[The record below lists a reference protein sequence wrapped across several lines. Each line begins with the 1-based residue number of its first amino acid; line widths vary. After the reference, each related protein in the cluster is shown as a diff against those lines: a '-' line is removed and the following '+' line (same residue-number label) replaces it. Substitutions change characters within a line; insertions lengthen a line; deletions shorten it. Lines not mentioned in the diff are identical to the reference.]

1 MVQPDLPSTGR
12 GRVVFLAASLLALLL
27 AAAAVLALTRTAS
40 AASETAAA
48 PRATLTIKGSA
59 ATSLRKARVTVGAS
73 RKATIKRSTV
83 TMPVS
88 VSVVGATAA
97 VGLNGTLSFRSDK
110 RTLSLTGLRVMV
122 AKDRTVQVLARTKG
136 AQFAVLTG
144 KVASRALALDRFL
157 STAAFTAT
165 SVKLTS
171 RAGKLLKRT
180 LRLRRTPTGTFGT
193 LALSAAKGTSTTT
206 TTTTTTTPGETTTTT
221 TPVVPK
227 VCQATAPAT
236 TAGSE
241 AGWDLAPPPTAVN
254 VSSACIT
261 WHPRDSWTNYIASG
275 EGGALTDGATADAPN
290 AACGEAAPVGD
301 PFPRLNGVPLQRNFH
316 FQFHRGWFD
325 PETGQAA
332 LQYDGSVEYVWSQ
345 HLLDITLTNPEIHLG
360 GGQPQMRVRSGATRL
375 SVFDL
380 GTTPLAAQCP
390 ADPGPQGLH
399 APTGAGL
406 RTFERL
412 PATMSTDGA
421 VLFDSGGLG
430 GANATYPPGTPFGWL
445 SVSFSPAP

>member
-40 AASETAAA
+40 AASETATA

-97 VGLNGTLSFRSDK
+97 VGLHGTLSFRSGK

-144 KVASRALALDRFL
+144 KVASKALTLDRFL

-165 SVKLTS
+165 SVKLTP
-171 RAGKLLKRT
+171 RAGKLLKST

-241 AGWDLAPPPTAVN
+241 AGWDQAPPSGAVDI
-254 VSSACIT
+254 SSACIT
-261 WHPRDSWTNYIASG
+261 WHPRDSWTSYVNDLANAHPGATLS
-275 EGGALTDGATADAPN
+275 GGATSAAQNTACSKILGQDGPLLTRD
-290 AACGEAAPVGD
+290 
-301 PFPRLNGVPLQRNFH
+301 FH

-325 PETGQAA
+325 PATGQAA
-332 LQYDGSVEYVWSQ
+332 LQYDGTVEYVWPDRSI
-345 HLLDITLTNPEIHLG
+345 DITLTNPEIHLG
-360 GGQPQMRVRSGATRL
+360 GAQPQMRVRSGATRL

-380 GTTPLAAQCP
+380 GTTPLASQCP
-390 ADPGPQGLH
+390 ADPGPQGLND
-399 APTGAGL
+399 PTGTGL
-406 RTFERL
+406 RIFERL

-421 VLFDSGGLG
+421 PLFDSGGTG
-430 GANATYPPGTPFGWL
+430 GSDAQYPPGTPFGWL
-445 SVSFSPAP
+445 SVSISPAS

>member
-40 AASETAAA
+40 AASETATA

-97 VGLNGTLSFRSDK
+97 VGLNGTLSFRSGK

-144 KVASRALALDRFL
+144 KVASKALTLDRFL

-165 SVKLTS
+165 SVKLTP
-171 RAGKLLKRT
+171 RAGKLLKST

-241 AGWDLAPPPTAVN
+241 AGWDQAPPSGAVDI
-254 VSSACIT
+254 SSACIT
-261 WHPRDSWTNYIASG
+261 WHPRDSWTNYINGEPNGLSG
-275 EGGALTDGATADAPN
+275 ARLGGGATADAPN
-290 AACGEAAPVGD
+290 AACGS
-301 PFPRLNGVPLQRNFH
+301 LLQRDFH

-325 PETGQAA
+325 PATGQAA
-332 LQYDGSVEYVWSQ
+332 LQYDGTVEYVWPDRSI
-345 HLLDITLTNPEIHLG
+345 DITLTNPEIHLG

-380 GTTPLAAQCP
+380 GGSPVAAQCP
-390 ADPGPQGLH
+390 ADPGPQGLND
-399 APTGAGL
+399 PTGTGL
-406 RTFERL
+406 RIFERL

-421 VLFDSGGLG
+421 PLFDSGGTG
-430 GANATYPPGTPFGWL
+430 GSDAQYPPGTPFGWL
-445 SVSFSPAP
+445 SVSFSPAS